1 MSKRNVTV
9 EDQELEV
16 ITLDVKQVTSSGEAY
31 DLLKALLKEYGIND
45 GEIKSIKPGKIY
57 PINYNSQN
65 VYVEV
70 SAQLDPEEHPIKKD
84 QKKWRIRGDRLSD
97 EGGTGIV
104 YDTERTYRLTDN
116 DELII
121 KEKQEIKHP
130 KVLKE
135 RRYKNEGTEDEVEN
149 TREVG
154 KKAYLSGKYGFFT
167 NKALGTTLD
176 KIYFQRGTPFPELLA
191 FVKACTQEL
200 YNVHKIS
207 GKSHSD
213 LSQLNNIFYDLNTKQ
228 ATIVDFEN
236 LGFEYDQDKAKR
248 TDIYDLS
255 VILMD
260 KVGYYLSGEE
270 GEKLKK
276 IIQSM
281 NQVQYKKDG
290 DGNIGKFLDDIN
302 EMENNTFKPPL

>member
-1 MSKRNVTV
+1 MAMSKRYIT
-9 EDQELEV
+9 EDEQELEI
-16 ITLDVKQVTSSGEAY
+16 ITIDPKQVTSPSEAY
-31 DLLKALLKEYGIND
+31 DLLKTLLKEYGVNN
-45 GEIKSIKPGKIY
+45 GETKSIKLGKIY
-57 PINYNSQN
+57 PIDHNSQN

-70 SAQLDPEEHPIKKD
+70 TDQLDPEEHPTKKD
-84 QKKWRIRGDRLSD
+84 QKKWRIRGELLSD
-97 EGGTGIV
+97 EGGTGVV

-135 RRYKNEGTEDEVEN
+135 RRYKNEGTEKEVEN

-154 KKAYLSGKYGFFT
+154 KKAYLSGRYGLFT

-176 KIYFQRGTPFPELLA
+176 KIYFQRGTPFSELLA

-200 YNVHKIS
+200 YNVHIKS
-207 GKSHSD
+207 DKSHSD
-213 LSQLNNIFYDLNTKQ
+213 LSQPNNIFYDLNTKQ
-228 ATIVDFEN
+228 ATIIDFEN
-236 LGFEYDQDKAKR
+236 LGFGEDQDKAKR

-255 VILMD
+255 IILMD

-270 GEKLKK
+270 GEELKK
-276 IIQSM
+276 LS
-281 NQVQYKKDG
+281 N
-290 DGNIGKFLDDIN
+290 L
-302 EMENNTFKPPL
+302 